1 MYASKRKL
9 TRPIEEAMRHIGLAK
24 QDGAGVLRP
33 TRAAVLLFAEIER
46 ARAGGRRLALGS
58 LVVGLVASAW
68 LLGVKGAEAAD
79 SGWIVMKERRV
90 TGLVGDL
97 AARTKP
103 GDLVQ
108 VLDTTDGG
116 VHALL
121 RARVTEPTRFLYDFH
136 FFHHPDAP
144 MIRRLRSE
152 LLRDLRARP
161 PALVVLWE
169 AGWPAGGYQR
179 VDGFPELRDWLAA
192 GYEMARQG
200 DGYRI
205 YAKRHDS

>member
-1 MYASKRKL
+1 M
-9 TRPIEEAMRHIGLAK
+9 T
-24 QDGAGVLRP
+24 
-33 TRAAVLLFAEIER
+33 
-46 ARAGGRRLALGS
+46 
-58 LVVGLVASAW
+58 
-68 LLGVKGAEAAD
+68 
-79 SGWIVMKERRV
+79 ERRV
-90 TGLVGDL
+90 TALVADL
-97 AARTKP
+97 TARSKP

-108 VLDTTDGG
+108 VLDTTEGG

-121 RARVTEPTRFLYDFH
+121 RARRAEPTRFLYDFH
-136 FFHHPDAP
+136 FFHDPDAP

-169 AGWPAGGYQR
+169 AGWPAGGYER
-179 VDGFPELRDWLAA
+179 MDAFPELGDWLAG